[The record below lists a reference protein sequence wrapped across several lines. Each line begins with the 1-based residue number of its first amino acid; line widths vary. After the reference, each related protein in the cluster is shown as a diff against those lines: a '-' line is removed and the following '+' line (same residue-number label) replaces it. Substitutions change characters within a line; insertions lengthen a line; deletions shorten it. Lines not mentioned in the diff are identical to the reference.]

1 MIDLTSIR
9 NIVTLALI
17 LTVPGA
23 FCMAASEKA
32 YHVFTDKKG
41 QTIEAALLSITPDK
55 SKIGI
60 ERRDGRKFE
69 IPILTLSL
77 NDQQF
82 IKNWIKGN
90 PIKSE
95 HNLEVSFVKHQEN
108 TERTVVPNYGGLKW
122 IEDTS
127 TIEIKIKNRSR
138 IDLKGASIEYYII
151 IEQGVNATNIDPENQ
166 QAVGVQEWWYPN
178 APDLPIKR
186 KKGKKLGPKKPL
198 WVIHGQS
205 KIDDLA
211 YNFSM
216 EVKSSPFPLREISQ
230 SGASGANPKDVILGT
245 IAKITDKDGKEI
257 VLTRS
262 TENGLMKRGWD
273 EISRMPPGDMSGT
286 PGAIAPDPEQSN

>member
-1 MIDLTSIR
+1 
-9 NIVTLALI
+9 
-17 LTVPGA
+17 
-23 FCMAASEKA
+23 MAASKTA

-41 QTIEAALLSITPDK
+41 QTIEAALLSINPDK

-69 IPILTLSL
+69 IPILSLSL
-77 NDQQF
+77 DDQQF
-82 IKNWIKGN
+82 IKNWLEGN
-90 PIKSE
+90 PIKSD
-95 HNLEVSFVKHQEN
+95 HNLEVSFIKHQES
-108 TERTVVPNYGGLKW
+108 TERTAVPNSGGLKW
-122 IEDTS
+122 VEDTS

-138 IDLKGASIEYYII
+138 IDLKGASLHYYII
-151 IEQGVNATNIDPENQ
+151 IEQGVNATVMAPESQ
-166 QAVGVQEWWYPN
+166 QSYGVKEWWYPN
-178 APDLPIKR
+178 APDVPIKR
-186 KKGKKLGPKKPL
+186 KKGKKLKEKKPL

-216 EVKSSPFPLREISQ
+216 EVQSSPFPLREISQ

-257 VLTRS
+257 ILTRS

-273 EISRMPPGDMSGT
+273 EISRMPSGDMSGT
-286 PGAIAPDPEQSN
+286 PVA